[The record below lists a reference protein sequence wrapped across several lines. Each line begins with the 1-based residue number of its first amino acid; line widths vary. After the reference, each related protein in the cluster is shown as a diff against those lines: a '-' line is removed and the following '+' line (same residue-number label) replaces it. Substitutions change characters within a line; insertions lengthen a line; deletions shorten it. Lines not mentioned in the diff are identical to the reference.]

1 MVALTFLNSK
11 ANEKN
16 TLKYLE
22 AATGKMDAAIGKVF
36 DSVSDFFS
44 GAASAS
50 ADEFPLCDSD
60 IISGCEKELAEAQD
74 EGRKKECIMRL
85 SWALVHSK
93 MPSDIQ
99 RGIAMLEALVVN
111 DTSAMKLR
119 EKLYLLALGYYRS
132 GDFSRSR
139 DCIERCLEV
148 EPESGQA
155 QALKKAIEDR
165 IVKDGVIGVGIAVTA
180 VGVVAGIAAA
190 ILRS

>member
-1 MVALTFLNSK
+1 
-11 ANEKN
+11 
-16 TLKYLE
+16 
-22 AATGKMDAAIGKVF
+22 MDAAIGKVF

-60 IISGCEKELAEAQD
+60 IISGCEKELAEAQKAQD

-93 MPSDIQ
+93 MPGDIQ

-148 EPESGQA
+148 EPEWGQA
-155 QALKKAIEDR
+155 QTLKKAIEDR

-180 VGVVAGIAAA
+180 VGLVAGIAAA
-190 ILRS
+190 IIRS